1 MFYRLEIGQGIT
13 KCRLRIILSQN
24 RFMTRLEATQIL
36 GIEQNS
42 SRKEIK
48 KAYIELAKLY
58 HPDSKVIQIL
68 THVSHA
74 TFQTGCD
81 KRFRQVQT
89 ANEVLLRGS
98 VNRPRNTVDN
108 DAMNEVYKNT
118 GTSDNQETMDDWLK
132 AREMSRE
139 AKNDSSIQVI
149 LQILFIG
156 IIGMLPTCLRYFQ
169 GDVFDEYIFEAVCT
183 NFYRRLS
190 EISTKN
196 GKTRTF
202 ILEDFIAHC
211 HGIELKYLSEEDFI
225 YLDNSF
231 YNTHP
236 KCKSLIIQ
244 NPTLVYPAYKREE
257 TFV

>member
-58 HPDSKVIQIL
+58 HPDSKVIQI
-68 THVSHA
+68 HIQGSHA

-98 VNRPRNTVDN
+98 VNRLRNTVDN

-156 IIGMLPTCLRYFQ
+156 IIGMLPTC
-169 GDVFDEYIFEAVCT
+169 
-183 NFYRRLS
+183 
-190 EISTKN
+190 
-196 GKTRTF
+196 
-202 ILEDFIAHC
+202 
-211 HGIELKYLSEEDFI
+211 
-225 YLDNSF
+225 
-231 YNTHP
+231 
-236 KCKSLIIQ
+236 
-244 NPTLVYPAYKREE
+244 
-257 TFV
+257 

>member
-1 MFYRLEIGQGIT
+1 M
-13 KCRLRIILSQN
+13 
-24 RFMTRLEATQIL
+24 
-36 GIEQNS
+36 
-42 SRKEIK
+42 
-48 KAYIELAKLY
+48 
-58 HPDSKVIQIL
+58 
-68 THVSHA
+68 
-74 TFQTGCD
+74 
-81 KRFRQVQT
+81 
-89 ANEVLLRGS
+89 RGS
-98 VNRPRNTVDN
+98 VNRPQNTVDN

-118 GTSDNQETMDDWLK
+118 GASDNQETMDDWLK

-211 HGIELKYLSEEDFI
+211 HGKELKYLSEEDFI
-225 YLDNSF
+225 YLNNSF
-231 YNTHP
+231 HNTHP

-244 NPTLVYPAYKREE
+244 NPILVHPAYKREK
-257 TFV
+257 TIS